1 MNKFDVYKHPADG
14 MAAVKQGFSG
24 PAFLFTT
31 YWALAM
37 RLWPQAAGVA
47 FATAGLKILNMFL
60 AQEAPAAAD
69 LVPAALA
76 LGIMMYVGNHANE
89 WLADRLT
96 ARGYKFVATVE
107 AESRSAAIAK
117 VDGANEP
124 SPDSRGQIAEPVGAV
139 HG

>member
-1 MNKFDVYKHPADG
+1 MKKYDVYKHPADG

-37 RLWPQAAGVA
+37 RLWSKAAGVA
-47 FATAGLKILNMFL
+47 FATAGLKFLNMFL

-69 LVPAALA
+69 LVPGALA
-76 LGIMMYVGNHANE
+76 LGIMMYVGSHGNE
-89 WLADRLT
+89 WRSERLT
-96 ARGYKFVATVE
+96 TGGYKFVATVD
-107 AESRSAAIAK
+107 AESRRAAIAK
-117 VDGANEP
+117 VNGANGA
-124 SPDSRGQIAEPVGAV
+124 SPDSLGLTPEPVAAV